1 MSCWFPRFD
10 VAADLKNCLLFL
22 ASYALAVFYEIIYKT
37 CNHASGRR
45 ELHPCA
51 ELGVVSIPR
60 ADSGNGRTR
69 ILMCMKCMGVRT
81 TVLAIRRNGVSRV

>member
-1 MSCWFPRFD
+1 MHSLRLSLFSLPQR
-10 VAADLKNCLLFL
+10 AKNCPNLHLATL
-22 ASYALAVFYEIIYKT
+22 ASLYEIIYKT

-69 ILMCMKCMGVRT
+69 ILMCMS
-81 TVLAIRRNGVSRV
+81 A